1 MMLFLN
7 HDFRSEFGY
16 FLQRSETCRSA
27 RANMLDPATVKASFG
42 ARGVTKAEQESSPA
56 GQVFFTTG
64 FEHRFFSFDHCL
76 CSRNQV
82 CVGISLCEARPSQQY
97 LGLHTDEFQSA
108 SLEGVLNFL

>member
-1 MMLFLN
+1 MVLFLN

-27 RANMLDPATVKASFG
+27 RANMLDPATVNASFG
-42 ARGVTKAEQESSPA
+42 TRGVTKAEQESSPT

-64 FEHRFFSFDHCL
+64 FENRVFAFDHCL
-76 CSRNQV
+76 SSRSQDR
-82 CVGISLCEARPSQQY
+82 VGISPCEACPNQQY
-97 LGLHTDEFQSA
+97 LRLHTHESQSA